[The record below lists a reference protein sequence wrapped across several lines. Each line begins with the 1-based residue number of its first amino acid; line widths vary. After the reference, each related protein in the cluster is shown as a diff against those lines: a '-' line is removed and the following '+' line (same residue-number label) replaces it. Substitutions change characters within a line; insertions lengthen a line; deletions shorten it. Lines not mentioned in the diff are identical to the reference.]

1 MSRFPDRPMARSSD
15 CPITSSSDHPISR
28 SSDLLIPGS
37 PDHPISRSPDPPIS
51 RSPDPPITGSPDRYA
66 IVAGN
71 GRFPFL
77 VLDAARDQGL
87 DPLVVAIKEETSP
100 ELGEKTQNIHWL
112 SLGEVA
118 KALDLLVAEKVTKVV
133 LAGQV
138 KHAQLFSS
146 IRPDGMM
153 SRMLQGLSRKNT
165 DMLIGAVVR
174 MIEGRGMKVVDS
186 TLFLKPLL
194 PETGPLTRRAPDSDE
209 MADIAYGRDIAK
221 KIAGLDLGQTIVV
234 ADRACVAIEAMEG
247 TDAAIERAATLSNG
261 RRLVV
266 VKVSKPDQ
274 DMRFDVPVVGRK
286 TIQVMRDSHASVL
299 AVDAGKTLL
308 FDRHNLI
315 ADADEAGIAVVG
327 L

>member
-1 MSRFPDRPMARSSD
+1 MTRSSNE
-15 CPITSSSDHPISR
+15 PMIQSSDR
-28 SSDLLIPGS
+28 F
-37 PDHPISRSPDPPIS
+37 
-51 RSPDPPITGSPDRYA
+51 A
-66 IVAGN
+66 IIAGN
-71 GRFPFL
+71 GHFPFL
-77 VLDAARDQGL
+77 VLEAAREQGL

-100 ELGEKTQNIHWL
+100 DLAEKTQNIHWV
-112 SLGEVA
+112 SLGEAA
-118 KALDLLVAEKVTKVV
+118 KGLDLMVAEKINKVV

-146 IRPDGMM
+146 IKPDGMM
-153 SRMLQGLSRKNT
+153 SRMLHGLSRKNT

-194 PETGPLTRRAPDSDE
+194 AEVGTLTQRTPDADE
-209 MADIAYGRDIAK
+209 AADVAYGREIAK

-234 ADRACVAIEAMEG
+234 ADRACVAVEAMEG
-247 TDAAIERAATLSNG
+247 TDAAIQRAATLSNG

-266 VKVSKPDQ
+266 VKVSKPRQ

-286 TIQVMRDSHASVL
+286 TIQVMQQSNASVL

-308 FDRHNLI
+308 FDRQNLI
-315 ADADEAGIAVVG
+315 ADANAAGIAIVG
-327 L
+327 M